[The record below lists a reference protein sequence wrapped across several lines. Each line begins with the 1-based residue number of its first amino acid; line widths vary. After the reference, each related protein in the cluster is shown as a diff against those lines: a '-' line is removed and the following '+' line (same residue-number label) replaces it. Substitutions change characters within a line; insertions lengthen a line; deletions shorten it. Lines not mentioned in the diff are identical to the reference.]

1 MKGYVKIHRELL
13 EHPIWTSEKFTRGQ
27 AWADLILKANAKTG
41 LVRKRGHRIDLNR
54 GDVGYSIREL
64 SRQWDWSESK
74 TRRFLN
80 ELEDDGMVTLKKT
93 NVSCT
98 ITLLNYDFWQS
109 NDWQTR
115 RDDDSADGA
124 QSNAQTTRKRYPNNK
139 EKKNIIRKKEKGG
152 SSTPLD
158 GNHVK
163 QFLSNYPSLNVKLKE
178 RKYRAHCE
186 TKSMEPTVAGFE
198 IWLDEDVEYQK
209 DKSNDIV
216 GIKSPPSIKIN
227 LVELYCPQCRDSRLV
242 PRKVAWKKICNKC
255 EEQMVEKNEL
265 PFL

>member
-1 MKGYVKIHRELL
+1 MFGYIKLHRRLMEN
-13 EHPIWTSEKFTRGQ
+13 PIWTSEKFTRGQ
-27 AWADLILKANAKTG
+27 AWVDLILKANAQPG
-41 LVRKRGHRIDLNR
+41 YVRKHGSRINLER
-54 GDVGYSIREL
+54 GDVGYSIKEL
-64 SRQWDWSESK
+64 SRQWGWSESK
-74 TRRFLN
+74 TRRYLK

-98 ITLLNYDFWQS
+98 ITLLNYDYWQS

-124 QSNAQTTRKRYPNNK
+124 QSNTQTARKRYPNNK
-139 EKKNIIRKKEKGG
+139 DNKIIRKKEEGG
-152 SSTPLD
+152 GSTPLD
-158 GNHVK
+158 NNHVK
-163 QFLSNYPSLNVKLKE
+163 QFVRDYPSLNVILKE
-178 RKYRAHCE
+178 KKYRYYCK
-186 TKSMEPTVAGFE
+186 TKSMEPTVAGFG

-216 GIKSPPSIKIN
+216 GIKSPPSIYIN
-227 LVELYCPQCRDSRLV
+227 LVELYCPQCRDSRV
-242 PRKVAWKKICNKC
+242 VARKVAWKTICRKC